1 MTERDEA
8 RLLPLRPRVFAILLA
23 LAERP
28 MHGYG
33 LMKTL
38 SDAGEGWLLGPGTL
52 YRLLKEMQTDGL
64 IVTTPDETRASDG
77 PPRRNY
83 KLSGFGRRV
92 AVAEG
97 RRMQALAAKARTL
110 LLANSE

>member
-1 MTERDEA
+1 MTEGDEA

-52 YRLLKEMQTDGL
+52 YRLLKEMQEDGL
-64 IVTTPDETRASDG
+64 IVTTPSTRVG
-77 PPRRNY
+77 
-83 KLSGFGRRV
+83 
-92 AVAEG
+92 
-97 RRMQALAAKARTL
+97 
-110 LLANSE
+110 

>member
-1 MTERDEA
+1 MTEPEIA

-23 LAERP
+23 LAEHP

-33 LMKTL
+33 LMRTL

-52 YRLLKEMQTDGL
+52 YRLLKEMQQDGL
-64 IVTTPDETRASDG
+64 IVTAPGETRAADG

-83 KLSGFGRRV
+83 MLSGFGRRV

-97 RRMQALAAKARTL
+97 NRMEKLVARTREMRL
-110 LLANSE
+110 SE

>member
-1 MTERDEA
+1 MTEGDEA

-52 YRLLKEMQTDGL
+52 YRLLKEMQEDGL
-64 IVTTPDETRASDG
+64 IVTTPSEARASDG

-83 KLSGFGRRV
+83 KLSGLGSRV
-92 AVAEG
+92 AIAEG
-97 RRMQALAAKARTL
+97 RRMQALAAKATTL
-110 LLANSE
+110 LLVNSE

>member
-1 MTERDEA
+1 MTEPDVA
-8 RLLPLRPRVFAILLA
+8 RMLPLRPRVFAILLA
-23 LAERP
+23 LAQRP

-33 LMKTL
+33 LMKSL

-52 YRLLKEMQTDGL
+52 YRLLKEMQVDGL
-64 IVTTPDETRASDG
+64 IVTAPGAPGASDG

-83 KLSGFGRRV
+83 MLSGFGRRV

-97 RRMQALAAKARTL
+97 SRMEKLVARTREML
-110 LLANSE
+110 WRE

>member
-1 MTERDEA
+1 MTEAEIA

-33 LMKTL
+33 LMRTL
-38 SDAGEGWLLGPGTL
+38 SEAGEGWLLGPGTL
-52 YRLLKEMQTDGL
+52 YRLLKEMQQDGL
-64 IVTTPDETRASDG
+64 IVTAPEEPRAADG

-83 KLSGFGRRV
+83 MLSGFGKRV
-92 AVAEG
+92 AIAEG
-97 RRMQALAAKARTL
+97 DRMERLVARTREML
-110 LLANSE
+110 LSE

>member
-1 MTERDEA
+1 MTESDVA
-8 RLLPLRPRVFAILLA
+8 RFLPLRPRVFAILLA

-33 LMKTL
+33 VMKTL
-38 SDAGEGWLLGPGTL
+38 ADAGEGWLLGPGTL
-52 YRLLKEMQTDGL
+52 YRLLKEMQQDGL
-64 IVTTPDETRASDG
+64 IVVAPGEARASDG

-83 KLSGFGRRV
+83 MLSGFGRRV

-97 RRMQALAAKARTL
+97 RRMERLVARTREML
-110 LLANSE
+110 IE

>member
-1 MTERDEA
+1 MTEPDVA
-8 RLLPLRPRVFAILLA
+8 RMLPLRPRVFAILLA

-33 LMKTL
+33 LMKSL
-38 SDAGEGWLLGPGTL
+38 SEAGEGWLLGPGTL
-52 YRLLKEMQTDGL
+52 YRLLKEMQVDGL
-64 IVTTPDETRASDG
+64 IVTVPGETGASDG

-83 KLSGFGRRV
+83 MLSGFGRRV

-97 RRMQALAAKARTL
+97 SRMQRLAARAKSL
-110 LLANSE
+110 LLVND

>member
-1 MTERDEA
+1 MTEAEIA

-33 LMKTL
+33 LMRTL
-38 SDAGEGWLLGPGTL
+38 SEAGEGWLLGPGTL
-52 YRLLKEMQTDGL
+52 YRLLKEMQQDGL
-64 IVTTPDETRASDG
+64 IVTAPGAPRAADG

-83 KLSGFGRRV
+83 MLSGFGKRV
-92 AVAEG
+92 AIAEG
-97 RRMQALAAKARTL
+97 SRMRALAARARNL
-110 LLANSE
+110 LLANNE